1 MNLEIIPKLL
11 ETHLKENDLKLFEYN
26 FVKEDGNL
34 ILRVIIDKPDG
45 GVDINLLGQI
55 NEYLS
60 EALDQYDSDMEEY
73 FLEVSSLGAERELK
87 TKEDIIKAKDK
98 YIHVELKLNKII
110 YEGYM
115 VDANDTDITVRVN
128 FKGRFKN
135 ITIKHEEIKFI
146 RLAVKL

>member
-11 ETHLKENDLKLFEYN
+11 EKDLKENDLKLFEYN

-34 ILRVIIDKPDG
+34 ILRVIVDKEDG
-45 GVDINLLGQI
+45 GVDINLLGKI

-87 TKEDIIKAKDK
+87 TKEDIIKSKDK